1 MLGPPPMSLGTFGW
15 RRATADGTA
24 IATAAM
30 IIPSMRVDGC
40 IGNLSGLG
48 NTGRRLSERAWELYD
63 LNHTPF
69 VLLKVIHDRVRVMR
83 PSLSRAAKVR

>member
-1 MLGPPPMSLGTFGW
+1 MSLGTFGW

-40 IGNLSGLG
+40 IGKAP
-48 NTGRRLSERAWELYD
+48 SEHAAINADFKTR
-63 LNHTPF
+63 
-69 VLLKVIHDRVRVMR
+69 VIIV
-83 PSLSRAAKVR
+83 PSPLIHWCSRSPTL